1 LHVPTLRRQPAL
13 ALQLQERLRRD
24 DRIRHV
30 GASAITG
37 NVLVLFDRSRLDLR
51 EVRRQLELEA
61 ATYRPVRAFGARDE
75 SLSRRQP
82 ASESPAWQTRE
93 AADVIRA
100 LNEDPASGLSGKEAK
115 SRLAAS

>member
-1 LHVPTLRRQPAL
+1 MGVRGGRDAERRDTRRFAVISASVPGRARLHVPTLRRQPAL

-61 ATYRPVRAFGARDE
+61 ATYRPVRAFEARV
-75 SLSRRQP
+75 
-82 ASESPAWQTRE
+82 ESPLEKTAHRRE
-93 AADVIRA
+93 
-100 LNEDPASGLSGKEAK
+100 PAVAY
-115 SRLAAS
+115 A